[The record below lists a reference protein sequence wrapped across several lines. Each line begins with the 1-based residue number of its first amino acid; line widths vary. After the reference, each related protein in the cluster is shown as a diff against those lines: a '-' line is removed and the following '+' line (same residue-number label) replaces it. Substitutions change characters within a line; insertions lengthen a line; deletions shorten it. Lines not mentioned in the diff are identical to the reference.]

1 MTLPM
6 SKLKQFNVIGM
17 HCNSC
22 VRRVSEAVNK
32 VPGVTETKVDLDNGI
47 VSVAGDADRD
57 LIEAAIIASGYQTD
71 SQIEEPIAD
80 AEPVVDLNMERW
92 QDHQFLISGMS
103 CAACVRNIENA
114 LQNLPTVHQV
124 SVNFADESAYVS
136 STLSAPEIV
145 AVFGGLGYGATE
157 LSSLSMDEKEILD
170 KQQFSQGLR
179 RSIVAIGAASALM
192 LATMLGALPAISLT
206 TIWLTV
212 ALVVLCIMFYSGRH
226 FYVNAIKAL
235 RHRSLTMDTLVAL
248 GTGTAWFYSTLVLL
262 FPSISENDYV
272 FYEGG
277 LFVIGFVGLGK
288 ALEHYSRMKSA
299 SAIEKLLNLAP
310 DDVTVLESGA
320 EYLRPVD
327 QVKVGDLVRLRPGD
341 SAAVDGVVTQGYSSI
356 DESMLTG
363 ESLPVDKVV
372 GDLIVA
378 GTVNQYGSLVM
389 QVEQIGRNTTLAR
402 LAEGVRQAQNSKP
415 QIARITDR
423 IAAFFVPAV
432 MLISIATFVF
442 WFWFA
447 ESASLDLGV
456 TTAMTVL
463 IIACP
468 CAVGLAI
475 PMSIMLGV
483 SRGAK
488 QGLLVKNGQVL
499 QEGANIGTVV
509 FDKTG
514 TLTQGKLYVSAA
526 AIQIDES
533 RFWTYV
539 SCLERLSEHPIAR
552 AVDDH
557 CQALKLS
564 SADLKDAGGAKVR
577 EVELFPGGGIVGTID
592 GTQVVIGNP
601 AFLARRDI
609 NLERT
614 SDSSILVAFDNKQV
628 GSFDVT
634 DELRPE
640 AKSIVRKLQA
650 MKLNVIMMSGDGLTK
665 VEQIAKELGIDE
677 YYAELLPAQK
687 LTAIKAIQASGQ
699 KVAMVGDGINDAM
712 ALSIAD
718 VGIAIGQGAD
728 IAIESADV
736 ALVRGGIHEI
746 PAVLTLSK
754 KVMNNIYQN
763 LIGAFAYNVM
773 LIPVAAGIL
782 YPTLIAPAY
791 AGLAMALSSLTVVAN
806 ATRLKVARL

>member
-1 MTLPM
+1 MTIAM
-6 SKLKQFNVIGM
+6 SKLKQFNVNGM
-17 HCNSC
+17 HCKNC

-47 VSVAGDADRD
+47 VSVAGDADLD

-71 SQIEEPIAD
+71 SQSEEPIAD
-80 AEPVVDLNMERW
+80 AEPVDDLNMESW
-92 QDHQFLISGMS
+92 QDHQFLVSGMS
-103 CAACVRNIENA
+103 CTACVRNIENA

-136 STLSAPEIV
+136 STLSASEII
-145 AVFGGLGYGATE
+145 AVFSGLGYGATE
-157 LSSLSMDEKEILD
+157 LSDLSMDEKEALD

-179 RSIVAIGAASALM
+179 RSIVAIGVASVLM
-192 LATMLGALPAISLT
+192 AGTMSGVLPAISQT
-206 TIWLTV
+206 AAWLAV
-212 ALVVLCIMFYSGRH
+212 ALVVLCVTFYSGRH

-235 RHRSLTMDTLVAL
+235 RHGSLTMDTLVAL
-248 GTGTAWFYSTLVLL
+248 GTGTAWTYSTLVLL
-262 FPSISENDYV
+262 FPSISKNDYV

-299 SAIEKLLNLAP
+299 GAIEKLLNLAP
-310 DDVTVLESGA
+310 DDVTVIESGD

-327 QVKVGDLVRLRPGD
+327 QVKLGDLVRLRPGD
-341 SAAVDGVVTQGYSSI
+341 SAAVDGIVIEGYSSI

-363 ESLPVDKVV
+363 EALPVDKVL
-372 GDLIVA
+372 GDSIVA

-389 QVEQIGRNTTLAR
+389 RVEQVGRNTTLAR
-402 LAEGVRQAQNSKP
+402 LAAGVRQAQNSKP
-415 QIARITDR
+415 QIARITDS

-432 MLISIATFVF
+432 MLIAVATFVF
-442 WFWFA
+442 WFWLA
-447 ESASLDLGV
+447 EYASLDLSV

-483 SRGAK
+483 ARGAK

-499 QEGANIGTVV
+499 QEGANIQTVV

-514 TLTQGKLYVSAA
+514 TLTKGELCVSAA
-526 AIQIDES
+526 STQIDQNQ
-533 RFWTYV
+533 FWTYV
-539 SCLERLSEHPIAR
+539 SSLERLSEHPIAR
-552 AVDDH
+552 AVEAH
-557 CQALKLS
+557 CVALNLS
-564 SADLKDAGGAKVR
+564 GVDPKGENIRMVT
-577 EVELFPGGGIVGTID
+577 EVELFPGGGIVGTIE
-592 GTQVVIGNP
+592 GTQIVIGNP
-601 AFLARRDI
+601 AFLARRGI
-609 NLERT
+609 SLEGKN
-614 SDSSILVAFDNKQV
+614 DSKILVAFNNHLV
-628 GSFDVT
+628 GSFGVT

-640 AKSIVRKLQA
+640 AKSIVSELQA
-650 MKLNVIMMSGDGLTK
+650 MNVNVIMMSGDGLTK
-665 VEQIAKELGIDE
+665 VEQIAKQLGIEE
-677 YYAELLPAQK
+677 YYAELLPDQK
-687 LTAIKAIQASGQ
+687 LAAIKTIQASGQ

-773 LIPVAAGIL
+773 LIPVAAGVL

-806 ATRLKVARL
+806 ASRLKAARL

>member
-1 MTLPM
+1 
-6 SKLKQFNVIGM
+6 
-17 HCNSC
+17 
-22 VRRVSEAVNK
+22 
-32 VPGVTETKVDLDNGI
+32 
-47 VSVAGDADRD
+47 
-57 LIEAAIIASGYQTD
+57 
-71 SQIEEPIAD
+71 
-80 AEPVVDLNMERW
+80 
-92 QDHQFLISGMS
+92 
-103 CAACVRNIENA
+103 
-114 LQNLPTVHQV
+114 
-124 SVNFADESAYVS
+124 
-136 STLSAPEIV
+136 
-145 AVFGGLGYGATE
+145 
-157 LSSLSMDEKEILD
+157 
-170 KQQFSQGLR
+170 
-179 RSIVAIGAASALM
+179 
-192 LATMLGALPAISLT
+192 
-206 TIWLTV
+206 
-212 ALVVLCIMFYSGRH
+212 
-226 FYVNAIKAL
+226 
-235 RHRSLTMDTLVAL
+235 
-248 GTGTAWFYSTLVLL
+248 
-262 FPSISENDYV
+262 
-272 FYEGG
+272 
-277 LFVIGFVGLGK
+277 
-288 ALEHYSRMKSA
+288 
-299 SAIEKLLNLAP
+299 
-310 DDVTVLESGA
+310 
-320 EYLRPVD
+320 
-327 QVKVGDLVRLRPGD
+327 
-341 SAAVDGVVTQGYSSI
+341 
-356 DESMLTG
+356 
-363 ESLPVDKVV
+363 
-372 GDLIVA
+372 
-378 GTVNQYGSLVM
+378 
-389 QVEQIGRNTTLAR
+389 
-402 LAEGVRQAQNSKP
+402 
-415 QIARITDR
+415 
-423 IAAFFVPAV
+423 
-432 MLISIATFVF
+432 
-442 WFWFA
+442 
-447 ESASLDLGV
+447 
-456 TTAMTVL
+456 
-463 IIACP
+463 
-468 CAVGLAI
+468 
-475 PMSIMLGV
+475 MSIMLGV